1 MFIGAFLALEE
12 MVLSWHLITLV
23 PICLPLTEYGESR
36 LDAELH
42 AISLSQSITR
52 ADITYVVIVV
62 ETRNVI
68 WESCSE
74 TIDSILPV
82 TWVYVWHVI
91 DS

>member
-1 MFIGAFLALEE
+1 VFIWAFLTLEK

-23 PICLPLTEYGESR
+23 PIRLPLTKYGESR

-52 ADITYVVIVV
+52 TDITNVVVVV
-62 ETRNVI
+62 ETRNI
-68 WESCSE
+68 KWESSSE

-82 TWVYVWHVI
+82 TWVDVWHVI